1 MASADTLSE
10 DELSFIKAMLDLRPQ
25 PADQVILSYFSRPGR
40 DINHRVVKEVRVGAR
55 AVLVQPAPKA
65 VVQAFMA
72 AARVQH
78 GLTVDRFLAQEHRP
92 AEPYELVGGFRLD
105 WWPAGQGL
113 FASGTIQR
121 EAREPLAWV
130 YDCGSWPD
138 VSVISGCVEE
148 FKVSLGHW
156 GVERIRLAVLSHFDR
171 DHITGFVE
179 LLKSWE
185 VQTLLIPFVPR
196 WVRLQ
201 IALSEELTVG
211 DDLFEFYLDPVNYL
225 AEAAGG
231 RLGEIVIV
239 PGAGPDDTPSDEPL
253 EPTDPLAPSAEGEGE
268 YLKRRREKLLFKEG
282 PVPEGADVPSGPLNG
297 FPEIDVRY
305 LEAGGRL
312 VVPSAWE
319 FVPYNDANLAWK
331 APPTFLATAEALIS
345 DLLDRTR
352 TDRDTTL
359 LALKAHYET
368 VFKTSRHRN
377 EISLFLYS
385 GPVQREIELR
395 WARDGR
401 HDLPRERRRYSQM
414 HTGDAYLDTLA
425 RLEAFE
431 RYFASSSRLNRSAFL
446 QVMHHGSKS
455 NWLPGTADRLKPHT
469 SLFCSDP
476 DAGNHH
482 PHAEVLRDFWRH
494 RPIQV
499 DAERGY
505 HLRGVLIR
513 W

>member
-1 MASADTLSE
+1 
-10 DELSFIKAMLDLRPQ
+10 MLDLRPR

-55 AVLVQPAPKA
+55 AALVQPAPKA

-72 AARVQH
+72 AARIQH
-78 GLTVDRFLAQEHRP
+78 GLTVNRFLAQKHGP
-92 AEPYELVGGFRLD
+92 AGPYELVGKFRLD

-121 EAREPLAWV
+121 EGREPLAWV

-138 VSVISGCVEE
+138 VSIISSCVER
-148 FKVSLGHW
+148 FKVSSEHW
-156 GVERIRLAVLSHFDR
+156 GVQRIRLAVLSHFDR

-179 LLKSWE
+179 LLKSWD

-201 IALSEELTVG
+201 IALSEELTAG
-211 DDLFEFYLDPVNYL
+211 DDLFSFYLDPVSYL

-231 RLGEIVIV
+231 RLGEIIIV

-253 EPTDPLAPSAEGEGE
+253 EPTEPLTPGSEGEEDG
-268 YLKRRREKLLFKEG
+268 LKRPFEKLVFREG
-282 PVPEGADVPSGPLNG
+282 PPPEDADVPPGPLDR
-297 FPEIDVRY
+297 FPEIEVRY

-319 FVPYNDANLAWK
+319 FVPYNDASLAWK

-345 DLLDRTR
+345 DLLDPTR
-352 TDRDTTL
+352 SDRVATL
-359 LALKAHYET
+359 FALKEHYES
-368 VFKTSRHRN
+368 VFKTPRHRN

-395 WARDGR
+395 WARDHR

-414 HTGDAYLDTLA
+414 HTGDAYLDTDA

-431 RYFASSSRLNRSAFL
+431 RYFAPADRLNRSAFL
-446 QVMHHGSKS
+446 QVMHHGSRS
-455 NWLPGTADRLKPHT
+455 NWLPGTADRLNPHT

-476 DAGNHH
+476 EAGNHH
-482 PHAEVLRDFWRH
+482 PHAEVLRDFWGH

-499 DAERGY
+499 DANQGY
-505 HLRGVLIR
+505 HLTGALIR
-513 W
+513 C